1 MLVDACCRREAES
14 ARKEAAGAS
23 AEAEKLQ
30 GALRE
35 VRGVLAQRRADA
47 SAQSTHSAVVQA
59 LLAAKAAGEIPAIHG
74 RLGKSTRP
82 FPHCTCC
89 ELYQESV
96 QTWKF

>member
-1 MLVDACCRREAES
+1 MLADICRREAEG

-47 SAQSTHSAVVQA
+47 SAQSSHSAVVQA
-59 LLAAKAAGEIPAIHG
+59 LLAAKAAGEIPGIHG
-74 RLGKSTRP
+74 RLGESTWP
-82 FPHCTCC
+82 SLHWTCC
-89 ELYQESV
+89 ELYREPV
-96 QTWKF
+96 HTWKV